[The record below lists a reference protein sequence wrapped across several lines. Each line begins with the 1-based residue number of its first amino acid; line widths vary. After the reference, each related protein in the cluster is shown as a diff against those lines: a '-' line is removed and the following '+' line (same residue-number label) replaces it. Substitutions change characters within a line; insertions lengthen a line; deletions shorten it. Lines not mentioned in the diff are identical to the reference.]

1 MSSAKPKL
9 CIIGLG
15 MASMRLLDE
24 LVKHRATERYDI
36 AVFSAEAP
44 AGYNRIMLSYL
55 LTGEQTL
62 ASVTSHTPEW
72 FAQQGIDLH
81 LGVKVTAMDPIQQ
94 SFTTETGEMFG
105 YDRLVLATG
114 SNASRIALPGVDLA
128 GVHCFRDLQ
137 DVAQLNDL
145 DVTDARPVMV
155 LGAGLL
161 GLEAAYGLAGKGHR
175 VMVVHRSDRILSQ
188 QLDAMA
194 GRLLQKSMEQQG
206 IEFVLQRHLAEI
218 QGKSQIEAVR
228 LNHGEAFEVKALIMA
243 VGIQPNS
250 ELAKQAGLLVNRGIV
265 VNNALETSDSGIYA
279 LGECCELDQQT
290 FGLVAPIYRQAAI
303 LAASLMKLPTRRF
316 EHQLSATRLKVSGIE
331 VFSFGDPNQAGD
343 QLVLQDPSL
352 GLYRKVVL
360 VDGVIQ
366 SAILLG
372 NTQDAN
378 WLFEL
383 HQQQIKIDNSQR
395 SALLFGEAYYERAA
409 A

>member
-1 MSSAKPKL
+1 MTIPKPKL
-9 CIIGLG
+9 SIIGLG

-24 LVKHRATERYDI
+24 LVKHHATKHFDI
-36 AVFSAEAP
+36 AVFSAESP
-44 AGYNRIMLSYL
+44 AGYNRMMLSYL

-62 ASVTSHTPEW
+62 ESVTSHTPEW
-72 FAQQGIDLH
+72 FSQQGINLH
-81 LGVKVTAMDPIQQ
+81 LGVKVSAVDPGEQR
-94 SFTTETGEMFG
+94 FTTPEGKKFC

-114 SNASRIALPGVDLA
+114 SNARRVELVGADLL
-128 GVHCFRDLQ
+128 GVHCFRDVQ
-137 DVAQLNDL
+137 DVEQLNSL
-145 DVTDARPVMV
+145 DVCDKRPVMV

-175 VMVVHRSDRILSQ
+175 VIVVHRSERILSQ
-188 QLDAMA
+188 QLDGMA

-206 IEFVLQRHLAEI
+206 IKFVLQRQIVEI
-218 QGKSQIEAVR
+218 RGHSQIEAVR
-228 LNHGEAFEVKALIMA
+228 LNQGEVFEVKALIMA
-243 VGIQPNS
+243 VGIQPNT
-250 ELAKQAGLLVNRGIV
+250 ELAQQTGLVVNKGIV
-265 VNNALETSDSGIYA
+265 VNGGLETSQPAIYA
-279 LGECCELDQQT
+279 LGECCEFEQQT
-290 FGLVAPIYRQAAI
+290 FGLVAPIYRQAKI
-303 LAASLMKLPTRRF
+303 LAEHLMRLPSDPF

-331 VFSFGDPNQAGD
+331 VFSFGDPNRQGD

-360 VDGVIQ
+360 VEGVIQ

-395 SALLFGEAYYERAA
+395 SALLFGKAFFERAA